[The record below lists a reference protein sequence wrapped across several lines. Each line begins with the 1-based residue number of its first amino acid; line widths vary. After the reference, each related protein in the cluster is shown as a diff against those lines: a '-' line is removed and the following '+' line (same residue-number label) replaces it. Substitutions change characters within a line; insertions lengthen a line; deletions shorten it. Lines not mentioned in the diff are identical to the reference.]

1 MNNKRTPIDHR
12 SSNIKLDLKTW
23 LFLHVTKTVKTEH
36 IPVVEEK
43 IKKTMSV
50 KDSNPN
56 EIYIFKDYD
65 EYRNFFLMYLNE
77 VDNDLI
83 DLAIYTKGSK
93 GQIVALK
100 GLCERIIVKKKVN
113 EFYSSITQ
121 EQINKIHSKGKLTP
135 LEAVQLWE
143 SFDLCIEG
151 SKTVFSKDRC
161 KYFSYNCHECLM
173 ETASHQLEH
182 EEINFV
188 LDNSINRK
196 TEYTKKLASN
206 NKS

>member
-1 MNNKRTPIDHR
+1 MYREKNKNSGSDIR
-12 SSNIKLDLKTW
+12 LDFKTW
-23 LFLHVTKTVKTEH
+23 LFLYITKAVRTDH
-36 IPVVEEK
+36 IPVEEEK
-43 IKKTMSV
+43 EKKTMYV

-56 EIYIFKDYD
+56 EIYVFKNYD
-65 EYRNFFLMYLNE
+65 EYRNFFLMYLNK